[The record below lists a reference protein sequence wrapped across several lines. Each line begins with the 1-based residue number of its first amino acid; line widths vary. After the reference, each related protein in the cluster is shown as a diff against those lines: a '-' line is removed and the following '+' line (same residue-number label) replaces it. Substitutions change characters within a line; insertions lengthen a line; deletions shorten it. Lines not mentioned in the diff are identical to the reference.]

1 MLFRSK
7 HILAYADSAYIVK
20 LLFSFSTPK
29 HLYMVM
35 EYLPGGD
42 CFTLL
47 SRGQAKHFHSMLR
60 CVDHNRVARHALDSA
75 FVKQWERR
83 YIAALGELK
92 SQIKEEEE
100 RATDIVG
107 RGGRRKSKGKKDKRK
122 RRQARPRA
130 CV

>member
-1 MLFRSK
+1 MT
-7 HILAYADSAYIVK
+7 HVVNYDAP
-20 LLFSFSTPK
+20 SFAETYV
-29 HLYMVM
+29 HRV
-35 EYLPGGD
+35 GRTARAGRRGD

-60 CVDHNRVARHALDSA
+60 CVDHNRVARHALDSN

-83 YIAALGELK
+83 YVAALGELK

-107 RGGRRKSKGKKDKRK
+107 RGGRRNSKGKDKRK
-122 RRQARPRA
+122 RQETSTHPSKRSRK
-130 CV
+130 